1 MFWNFLLEILKSFY
15 FKFVYQAINWKS
27 IIYNLVMNSK
37 VKASDLPSLLGIQ
50 NFHNFHFKERA
61 QKNDFP

>member
-1 MFWNFLLEILKSFY
+1 
-15 FKFVYQAINWKS
+15 
-27 IIYNLVMNSK
+27 MNSK

-61 QKNDFP
+61 QKNDLP